1 METCVQE
8 AHTKETNICLC
19 LNGESSYIH
28 CFGEGVRIFC
38 GSQLIESPNVE
49 IVTSLDIAPWLNPK
63 LSAVQNTIEVCR
75 RVRKILNP
83 CSYFG
88 ISLTLNNLD
97 SLDIP
102 RILAIPHLMPRRR
115 IMVIGSEIDKA
126 QLDLIMEEGPEVR
139 DVLLDVKKIPDNYH
153 HKNAFKFSSFICTD
167 SRWVQIESL
176 LSFRNRMVVALN
188 NNPFTIVDINRLIKQ
203 WINGDCDMFA
213 HLVLNYTGPRE
224 TGLMDVLFDG
234 LVTLE
239 LHRGGTLFYLFIQL
253 SILSKFMETCVQEA
267 HTKETNI
274 CLCLNGESSYIYCAD
289 EGVGI
294 FCGNQQIEN
303 PNAKEIVTSLDIA
316 PWLNPKLSAME
327 NTIEVCER
335 IRKMLNP
342 CKVFDISL
350 DMDKLDPLSMQQ
362 VLAVPHLMPRQGIIV
377 RGAEIDTEQLDLIM
391 EEGSDDRDIFLYVK
405 KIPDNYYHE
414 NAFKF
419 LSFYYTDSRLM
430 KIESLLSIRN
440 RIYVGLNN
448 CPFTPEDINR
458 LIKQW
463 INGDCDMF
471 EQLELKYTGSKADT
485 KVTFFDGLVTLEM
498 HHGGRFLFLF
508 SIAESSTLRKLKI
521 LSLYCT
527 KNWMKFLAIPIKEKY
542 IHPKM
547 PVVIGKVEYQ
557 ILQMLNSKK
566 KFQDE
571 IVEKR
576 ESNPRDPNI
585 FEMEEN
591 IREIDGQLIRK
602 GVDLDSKI
610 PILRQF

>member
-1 METCVQE
+1 
-8 AHTKETNICLC
+8 
-19 LNGESSYIH
+19 
-28 CFGEGVRIFC
+28 
-38 GSQLIESPNVE
+38 
-49 IVTSLDIAPWLNPK
+49 
-63 LSAVQNTIEVCR
+63 
-75 RVRKILNP
+75 
-83 CSYFG
+83 
-88 ISLTLNNLD
+88 
-97 SLDIP
+97 
-102 RILAIPHLMPRRR
+102 
-115 IMVIGSEIDKA
+115 
-126 QLDLIMEEGPEVR
+126 
-139 DVLLDVKKIPDNYH
+139 
-153 HKNAFKFSSFICTD
+153 
-167 SRWVQIESL
+167 
-176 LSFRNRMVVALN
+176 
-188 NNPFTIVDINRLIKQ
+188 
-203 WINGDCDMFA
+203 
-213 HLVLNYTGPRE
+213 
-224 TGLMDVLFDG
+224 
-234 LVTLE
+234 
-239 LHRGGTLFYLFIQL
+239 
-253 SILSKFMETCVQEA
+253 
-267 HTKETNI
+267 
-274 CLCLNGESSYIYCAD
+274 
-289 EGVGI
+289 
-294 FCGNQQIEN
+294 
-303 PNAKEIVTSLDIA
+303 
-316 PWLNPKLSAME
+316 
-327 NTIEVCER
+327 
-335 IRKMLNP
+335 
-342 CKVFDISL
+342 
-350 DMDKLDPLSMQQ
+350 MDKLDPLSMQQ